1 MLPVLKAG
9 WRMAAAVAIAGTW
22 PFFAGAEGLLPLAA
36 KEDRPPLR
44 PRPSLSSP
52 LSSTSASPAQ
62 SPFWP
67 QALERAQR
75 LHERA
80 QQKAAAAAKSPLPPT
95 FNQIP
100 LAATASAS
108 VASLYGGRR
117 LFVLLSS
124 SLPSSLA
131 RSLAREAK
139 KSDAVLAIRGL
150 IGDSFPATL
159 SWNADLGKDVR
170 LWIDPFLFER
180 FAVEAAPAF
189 VWSTEPLSPCSPQTC
204 ATPPHLKV
212 SGAISLEYAVAAM
225 IRGQPQQGPWLRAY
239 LKP

>member
-9 WRMAAAVAIAGTW
+9 CRMAASLAIAGVW
-22 PFFAGAEGLLPLAA
+22 PFFVGAEGLLPVAS
-36 KEDRPPLR
+36 KEGGPPLA
-44 PRPSLSSP
+44 PQIPSSVP
-52 LSSTSASPAQ
+52 AEGASPTQ

-75 LHERA
+75 LHKRA
-80 QQKAAAAAKSPLPPT
+80 QQKAAAAAKAPMLST

-100 LAATASAS
+100 LAATASTS
-108 VASLYGGRR
+108 VGSLYGGRR

-124 SLPSSLA
+124 SVPSSLA

-139 KSDAVLAIRGL
+139 KSDAVLALRGL
-150 IGDSFPATL
+150 VEDSFPATL
-159 SWNADLGKDVR
+159 RWNADLGKDVR

-180 FAVEAAPAF
+180 FAVEAAPTF

-204 ATPPHLKV
+204 ATPPHLKI
-212 SGAISLEYAVAAM
+212 SGALSLEYALTAM
-225 IRGQPQQGPWLRAY
+225 IRGQPQQEPWLRAY